1 MGAGS
6 FEELEAFFA
15 RYAETSM
22 FQRSNLRWGGLEDHG
37 EVYQGTYV
45 GERDG
50 AGALCAVVAHY
61 WNGCVM
67 VQAPGGPTGALVR
80 GLREACGREV
90 DAILGPYEQ
99 VVATQVLLGM
109 EEAPCAR
116 ASKEYLY
123 ARGLEGVE
131 AHGLLSEV
139 GVVARRAREEDLDV
153 LAAWRAAYMVEAL
166 WMDPSEV
173 DEREAREGMA
183 RSVEQ
188 RRGWVLERDGVL
200 VAYTG
205 NNAEIED
212 THQLGGVWTPPEHR
226 GRGYAKAVITRQLMD
241 MREEGKVRAILFTDE
256 ENVSA
261 QRAYEG
267 IGFERIGEY
276 GMFVGFGSG
285 E

>member
-1 MGAGS
+1 MA
-6 FEELEAFFA
+6 
-15 RYAETSM
+15 
-22 FQRSNLRWGGLEDHG
+22 
-37 EVYQGTYV
+37 
-45 GERDG
+45 
-50 AGALCAVVAHY
+50 AHY

-67 VQAPGGPTGALVR
+67 VQAPGGPTRELIEALRGAT
-80 GLREACGREV
+80 GRSV
-90 DAILGPYEQ
+90 GAILGPYEQ
-99 VVATQVLLGM
+99 VVRARVLLGM

-123 ARGLEGVE
+123 ARSLEEVE
-131 AHGLLSEV
+131 EHGLLARP
-139 GVVARRAREEDLDV
+139 GVVARRAREEDLEV

-173 DEREAREGMA
+173 DEEEARAGMA

-226 GRGYAKAVITRQLMD
+226 GRGYAKAVISRQLLD
-241 MREEGKVRAILFTDE
+241 MRAEGKVRAILFTDE
-256 ENVSA
+256 ENVPA

-276 GMFVGFGSG
+276 GMFVGF
-285 E
+285 